1 MPRAVTERGWRRA
14 GALAVLMMATAPT
27 FAGATCLHGE
37 ETVFACRTVQGKRIE
52 VCDAGRTLSYAFGR
66 PGQRPEIVLRVPR
79 AAASTWQWQGV
90 GRYLSYAVNL
100 PNGNTEYSV
109 FWGMDRLSDGHEVE
123 AGVHVSIDGRPA
135 ATVRCAPGAAIE
147 QNIEGID
154 LRAAD

>member
-1 MPRAVTERGWRRA
+1 MPRAVTERSRRRA
-14 GALAVLMMATAPT
+14 GAPAVLLMLLAPGL
-27 FAGATCLHGE
+27 AAAACLRGE
-37 ETVFACRTVQGKRIE
+37 STVFACQTVQGKRIE

-66 PGQRPEIVLRVPR
+66 PGRPEIVLRVPR

-90 GRYLSYAVNL
+90 GRYVSYAVNL

-109 FWGMDRLSDGHEVE
+109 YWGMDRLSDEHEVE

-135 ATVRCAPGAAIE
+135 ATVRCAPSAAVE